1 MLDVCRG
8 SDQLQ
13 VDCFIQVVSPCRGRQ
28 HTLALRMMGR
38 CSRETLTIAF
48 LLLSAA
54 FPLICGQT
62 VRGIEGQPITLP
74 CFYNVKKTSDI
85 TSMCWGR
92 GSCPSS
98 KCNEVLIWTDG
109 YQVTHQSSAR
119 YKLHDNIAR
128 GQISLTISQARMSDA
143 GTYCCRIE
151 HQGWFNDE
159 KKNIRLD
166 MEKAQPT
173 TPPTTTRRTT
183 RQRTR
188 PTVRNTTRPPK
199 MTKATTPSVT
209 FVKATTLLPITEII
223 STPPPTSARTTIE
236 VPTGEETME
245 MTTVPTGEETMKIT
259 TVLTGEETMEINT
272 VPTAEKTTT
281 PQPTPTGFT
290 SAPAV
295 LTTVSSL
302 SLSSPPYT
310 TPIDETTIEAQS
322 LGTEPFV
329 ICDFSEEIIHH
340 HEAFDHHNPRD
351 TLPSQLAPSSI
362 ENGNSDLISGNM
374 ATMGKKES
382 SLNLHVI
389 ITAVCISLII
399 LVVVSL
405 LILKFRGKERGR
417 YLFGFDPNLELVNNA
432 EAPLSETDA
441 EISQTVTLEVDK
453 VETDKIS

>member
-28 HTLALRMMGR
+28 HTLALRMMDR

-166 MEKAQPT
+166 MEK
-173 TPPTTTRRTT
+173 
-183 RQRTR
+183 
-188 PTVRNTTRPPK
+188 
-199 MTKATTPSVT
+199 
-209 FVKATTLLPITEII
+209 
-223 STPPPTSARTTIE
+223 
-236 VPTGEETME
+236 G
-245 MTTVPTGEETMKIT
+245 
-259 TVLTGEETMEINT
+259 
-272 VPTAEKTTT
+272 
-281 PQPTPTGFT
+281 
-290 SAPAV
+290 
-295 LTTVSSL
+295 
-302 SLSSPPYT
+302 
-310 TPIDETTIEAQS
+310 D
-322 LGTEPFV
+322 
-329 ICDFSEEIIHH
+329 
-340 HEAFDHHNPRD
+340 
-351 TLPSQLAPSSI
+351 
-362 ENGNSDLISGNM
+362 
-374 ATMGKKES
+374 
-382 SLNLHVI
+382 
-389 ITAVCISLII
+389 
-399 LVVVSL
+399 
-405 LILKFRGKERGR
+405 RGKTVAIADDLDLNI
-417 YLFGFDPNLELVNNA
+417 LFL
-432 EAPLSETDA
+432 
-441 EISQTVTLEVDK
+441 
-453 VETDKIS
+453 